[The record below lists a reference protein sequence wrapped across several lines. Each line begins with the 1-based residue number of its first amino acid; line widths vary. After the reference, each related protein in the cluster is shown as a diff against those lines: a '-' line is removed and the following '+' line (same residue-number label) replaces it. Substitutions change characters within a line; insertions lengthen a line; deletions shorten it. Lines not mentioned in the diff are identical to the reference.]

1 MVSVFKA
8 QNSVIYLMAALIIN
22 LLNVQEEVALIIL
35 HYVKTLLM
43 TIVQETI
50 NNFVLMVVVLMISH
64 NVL

>member
-1 MVSVFKA
+1 
-8 QNSVIYLMAALIIN
+8 MAALIIN
-22 LLNVQEEVALIIL
+22 LLNAQEEVALIIL

>member
-35 HYVKTLLM
+35 HYVKTSLV
-43 TIVQETI
+43 TIVPVTI